1 MIRAG
6 RAERVQTLADLA
18 RVLGVS
24 EKTLR
29 NTRPYTAEGFPA
41 PVSSPEAQKLLWD
54 GEQTAA
60 HLAGQPVPALP
71 ADENGEDL
79 LDRHEAAA
87 ECGVGVTTWNTYKRD
102 PAVADH
108 LQLIGGVEHWPRH
121 AVRSFRDSRPGR
133 GSQRAG
139 GRPQGSGDLVPREQ
153 ILDRVTELLNQ
164 DPAVTATTVV
174 DELGIAMTTA
184 TAHLATLRGRHITD
198 LLETEPD
205 LTPLQAAQR
214 LGYPKIT
221 HRRALAAA
229 DTEQRV
235 RAVRPYVQSVI
246 DALAA
251 ASYVEPAQADV
262 TQLHSGA
269 LAAAVQLLD
278 GAPVP
283 ALVWDERFG
292 WYTATNRRHPIGKD
306 SPTPPQIPG
315 IRYLGQTER
324 PPAATVVDALQR

>member
-18 RVLGVS
+18 AAIGVS
-24 EKTLR
+24 EKTVR

-41 PVSSPEAQKLLWD
+41 PVSSPDAQKLLWD
-54 GEQTAA
+54 SEQTAA

-71 ADENGEDL
+71 VDESDEDL

-108 LQLIGGVEHWPRH
+108 LRMVGGVEHWPRQ

-133 GSQRAG
+133 GSAHAG
-139 GRPQGSGDLVPREQ
+139 GRPQGSGDLVPRDQ
-153 ILDRVTELLNQ
+153 ILDRVTELLDQ
-164 DPAVTATTVV
+164 DPAVTATTVM

-198 LLETEPD
+198 LLEAHPD
-205 LTPLQAAQR
+205 LTSLQAAEH

-229 DTEQRV
+229 DIEQRV
-235 RAVRPYVQSVI
+235 RAARPYVQSVI

-251 ASYVEPAQADV
+251 AGYAEPAQADV
-262 TQLHSGA
+262 TLRDSGA
-269 LAAAVQLLD
+269 LAAAARLLE
-278 GAPVP
+278 GAPAP

-292 WYTATNRRHPIGKD
+292 WRTTPNRRHPMGKD
-306 SPTPPQIPG
+306 SATRPEGTG
-315 IRYLGQTER
+315 IRYLGRTER
-324 PPAATVVDALQR
+324 PAAATVVAALRA